1 MAIFLLGLVATGFI
15 IFGQKFIELW
25 AGPGFSD
32 SYWITILII
41 IPFTVDLIQ
50 NIGLSILQA
59 KNQYTFRARIYS
71 CVGILNLCLA
81 LPLGIRYGG
90 IGCAIA
96 TGISMFVG
104 NGLGMNWYYSKYIG
118 LDIKNFWYQIGNISK
133 TILLC
138 LLIGY
143 SLNAYIISSSKL
155 VFLLKILGYTVIYGV
170 MIYFMAMNPGEKE
183 KVRGIGQK
191 FI

>member
-1 MAIFLLGLVATGFI
+1 MAIFFA
-15 IFGQKFIELW
+15 
-25 AGPGFSD
+25 GFS
-32 SYWITILII
+32 SWITILII

-59 KNQYTFRARIYS
+59 KNQYAFRARIYS

-133 TILLC
+133 IILLC

-170 MIYFMAMNPGEKE
+170 MIYFMAMSPGEKE